1 MNHFAPNHD
10 LRPDQDLVLGDV
22 LVSPSLNR
30 IAIDSRQRRVEPR
43 IMQVLLLL
51 AQYQGQSVA
60 RDTILQL
67 CWGGVFV
74 AEDSLNRSIFQLRR
88 ALRDVGSTRVRVE
101 TIPKFGYAL
110 FVEAGADIAAPPA
123 APVAPATESPPESAE
138 TAPERMVETTVE
150 MTAPPALPPAPAAFP
165 PLARAAG
172 RGRWLMLVT
181 ALVAAVLA
189 GAGGTYLFHLRKG
202 LTGGTATVAPAF
214 DVVPLTV
221 DPGMELFPALTRD
234 GKRLAYAARNAAGDF
249 DIMLRGMA
257 ANSRAVPLASTPDQD
272 RSPIWSPQDDTIA
285 FLRSDAHWNCAF
297 YVANVSVGVERRLG
311 DCEGDLLPG
320 MTWTPD
326 GKALVYTAIPD
337 AAAGLSRLKALPLD
351 GGKPYFMPVPPG
363 DDVSDTMPAYSPDG
377 RRLAIGR
384 SWPDGRMSILVLD
397 AASGRE
403 LQRLPIDT
411 MRFFYD
417 WSSDGRGFYLSHDGP
432 GRRGLWYVDIQSG
445 RWQQIIPGIGVMGRL
460 SIARARGNIAM
471 EIYSGHADIVRF
483 GRDGQRDLPA
493 ATGANESEPQVSP
506 DGRDMAFISDR
517 TGDAQVWLS
526 QGGNPPRPLTDLRS
540 ASLSSLRWAPDGR
553 HLLFIAEVGLA
564 SDLYR
569 VSVDRDET
577 LRLTQDGQAKT
588 APVWLPDGTIRLP
601 VRTGSK
607 WEIWSLDGQG
617 GAPVKTDL
625 AGDYVDLSGDRSLLL
640 TGHLG
645 DSHLDWTRL
654 DGTDKGRIDL
664 PTALTGHNVAV
675 CPDMIYAARVNIPAG
690 DIIAVDRRTGREA
703 TLGRVARIE
712 TRGNL
717 SVDCAKGSVL
727 TTQYTDQQSD
737 IIQLT
742 PVIQN

>member
-1 MNHFAPNHD
+1 MNHFAPNLD

-22 LVSPSLNR
+22 LVSASLNR
-30 IAIDSRQRRVEPR
+30 IAIGNRQRRIEPR

-110 FVEAGADIAAPPA
+110 FVEAEAGDAGGLAAAAADDNAADATTPAAPAAAAPPPADPVEGKA
-123 APVAPATESPPESAE
+123 APRP
-138 TAPERMVETTVE
+138 R
-150 MTAPPALPPAPAAFP
+150 
-165 PLARAAG
+165 R
-172 RGRWLMLVT
+172 LML
-181 ALVAAVLA
+181 AASLVAALLV
-189 GAGGTYLFHLRKG
+189 GAAGTYIFHARNVNNDRAF
-202 LTGGTATVAPAF
+202 TAAPAF

-221 DPGMELFPALTRD
+221 DPGLELFPSLSRD
-234 GKRLAYAARNAAGDF
+234 GRRLAYAGRNAAGDF
-249 DIMLRGMA
+249 DIMLRSTA
-257 ANSRAVPLASTPDQD
+257 ANSRPVSLASTPDQD
-272 RSPIWSPQDDTIA
+272 RSPIWSPQDDSIA
-285 FLRSDAHWNCAF
+285 FLRSDAQWKCAF

-311 DCEGDLLPG
+311 DCEGDMLPG

-326 GKALVYTAIPD
+326 GKALVYTTLPQPATR
-337 AAAGLSRLKALPLD
+337 LSRLKVMPLD
-351 GGKPYFMPVPPG
+351 GGKPYLLPVPPG
-363 DDVSDTMPAYSPDG
+363 DDVSDSMPTYSPDG

-403 LQRLPIDT
+403 LHRLPIET

-417 WSSDGRGFYLSHDGP
+417 WSADGQGFYVAHDGP
-432 GRRGLWYVDIQSG
+432 GRRGLWYVDIKSA

-460 SIARARGNIAM
+460 SVARNHGNIAM

-483 GRDGQRDLPA
+483 SAAGQRDLPVPSA
-493 ATGANESEPQVSP
+493 ANEYEPQISP
-506 DGRDMAFISDR
+506 DGRDIAFISDR

-526 QGGNPPRPLTDLRS
+526 QGGNPPRPLTDIRG
-540 ASLSSLRWAPDGR
+540 ATLSSLRWSPDSR
-553 HLLFIAEVGLA
+553 SLLFIAEVGLA

-569 VSVDRDET
+569 VSVDKDET
-577 LRLTQDGQAKT
+577 IRLTQDGKT
-588 APVWLPDGTIRLP
+588 KTPPAWLPDGSIRVP

-607 WEIWSLDGQG
+607 WEIWALDGKG
-617 GAPVKTDL
+617 GAPVRTGQ
-625 AGDYVDLSGDRSLLL
+625 AGEYVELSADRSRLL
-640 TGHLG
+640 TGQIGDRHLT
-645 DSHLDWTRL
+645 WTSL
-654 DGTDKGRIDL
+654 DGKESGTIAL
-664 PTALTGHNVAV
+664 PVALRGHNVGV
-675 CPDMIYAARVNIPAG
+675 CADMIYAVRLNLPSGEVIAMDRQTGAEKILGKIP
-690 DIIAVDRRTGREA
+690 RMETSGR
-703 TLGRVARIE
+703 
-712 TRGNL
+712 L

-742 PVIQN
+742 PILPN